1 MKKYVA
7 FFDLDLTLINGIS
20 GKILMQQSYKN
31 GIMSTNHIFRGFFL
45 SILHKLKLMNPD
57 KIMDK
62 MVSNLEGIPESTIV
76 DLINEIFDEFFKN
89 VIREKAK
96 SEIAKH
102 KINSGKTVILSA
114 SLPYIC
120 EPIRNILR
128 MNDVICSSLEVDN
141 GKFTGKPNGN
151 FCYGKEKYL
160 RAIKYCEDH
169 NFSFTD
175 AYFYSDSISDL
186 PLLQVVGNPMCVCPD
201 GSLRQIANKSGW
213 TICNW

>member
-7 FFDLDLTLINGIS
+7 FFDLDLTLITGVS

-31 GIMSTNHIFRGFFL
+31 GIMSTSHIFRGIIL
-45 SILHKLKLMNPD
+45 SILHKLNLMNPD

-62 MVSNLEGIPESTIV
+62 MVSNLKGISESTIEN
-76 DLINEIFDEFFKN
+76 LINKIFDEYFKN
-89 VIREKAK
+89 AIRVQAK
-96 SEIAKH
+96 PEIKKH
-102 KINSGKTVILSA
+102 KNNHGKTVILSA

-120 EPIRNILR
+120 EPLKEILK
-128 MNDVICSSLEVDN
+128 MDEVICSSLEVEN
-141 GKFTGKPNGN
+141 GIFTGKPNGN
-151 FCYGKEKYL
+151 FCFGKEKYL
-160 RAIKYCEDH
+160 RAIQYCEEN

-201 GSLRQIANKSGW
+201 DNLRQIANKCGW
-213 TICNW
+213 TICAW